1 MISLLSHNKLDE
13 RKNSLTITYPRSVN
27 IIFGNYAYPDIIHN
41 FILQIKNNLDSKME
55 NYTNVKGGMTNWK
68 YFIDKIDFMN
78 FVAHI
83 INKHQITHPNLFQ
96 FFLEKYEILN
106 AWGNEIKP
114 NDKLT
119 YHAHPCYHGILYLT
133 KGCDLIFPELNI
145 KITPKPGDYY
155 IFPPQIEHGF
165 DEYNGENNRYSIV
178 FNIQEKDLKWNFNKK
193 LKEKNERENS

>member
-13 RKNSLTITYPRSVN
+13 SKNSLNITYPRSVN
-27 IIFGNYAYPDIIHN
+27 IIFGNYAYPDIVHN

-55 NYTNVKGGMTNWK
+55 NFTNVKGGMTNWK
-68 YFIDKIDFMN
+68 YFIDKIDFIN

-83 INKHQITHPNLFQ
+83 INKHQTTHPNLFQ
-96 FFLEKYEILN
+96 FFLEKYEILT

-119 YHAHPCYHGILYLT
+119 YHTHPCYHGILYLT
-133 KGCDLIFPELNI
+133 KGCDLILPELNI

-155 IFPPQIEHGF
+155 IFPPQLEHGF
-165 DEYNGENNRYSIV
+165 DEYNGENNRYSVV
-178 FNIQEKDLKWNFNKK
+178 FNIEEKDSKWNFNKK

>member
-13 RKNSLTITYPRSVN
+13 SKNSLNITYPRSVN
-27 IIFGNYAYPDIIHN
+27 IIFGNYAYPDIVHN

-55 NYTNVKGGMTNWK
+55 NFTNVKGGMTNWK
-68 YFIDKIDFMN
+68 YFIDKIDFIN

-83 INKHQITHPNLFQ
+83 INKHQTTHPNLFQ
-96 FFLEKYEILN
+96 FFLEKYEILT

-119 YHAHPCYHGILYLT
+119 YHTHPCYHGILYLT
-133 KGCDLIFPELNI
+133 KGCDLILPELNI

-165 DEYNGENNRYSIV
+165 DEYNGENNRYSVV
-178 FNIQEKDLKWNFNKK
+178 FNIEEKDSKWNFNKK